1 MLRKSN
7 RPYAT
12 MWFLL
17 LNLFSLGHA
26 DDAAKAESTT
36 RKPAPVRV
44 VVKPKACDVG
54 DETCSVRVVTEEEL
68 AT

>member
-1 MLRKSN
+1 MLRKSH

-12 MWFLL
+12 MWFIL
-17 LNLFSLGHA
+17 LNLFSLGNA
-26 DDAAKAESTT
+26 DEAVNAETT
-36 RKPAPVRV
+36 NRKPAPVRV